1 MTQRTSQQLMPPSQ
15 SDSPTER
22 GGSGHRWIRAC
33 PWWNEY
39 QFNNCRIAGL
49 HPHSCQYEGWSKLDR
64 CVVMIREKIITCAFP
79 SLTLTIRDACY
90 FLPSLVCCYPWTGV
104 WASPPIPYPLTFFKY
119 KVMYKMADKEMIRF
133 AGTLLCRHHSLT
145 FIFFIAIATSA
156 QI

>member
-22 GGSGHRWIRAC
+22 GGSGRQWIRAC

-119 KVMYKMADKEMIRF
+119 IKSCIKWLTRKWLDLQVHSFADTTAWHSSF
-133 AGTLLCRHHSLT
+133 LLP
-145 FIFFIAIATSA
+145 
-156 QI
+156 